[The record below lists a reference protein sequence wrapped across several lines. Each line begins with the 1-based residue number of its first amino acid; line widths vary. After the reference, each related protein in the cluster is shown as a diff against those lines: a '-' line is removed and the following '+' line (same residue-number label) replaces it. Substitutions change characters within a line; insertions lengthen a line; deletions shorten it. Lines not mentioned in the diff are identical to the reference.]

1 MKQAINP
8 VVGGIIVLIIAAGA
22 IFWLV
27 KGTNRGP
34 SVAPMSQGNK
44 SPFSPGGAAVSGGG
58 ANPDQQKRGGGMT
71 GNPGMPGGGPP
82 R

>member
-27 KGTNRGP
+27 KGTSRSP
-34 SVAPMSQGNK
+34 SVAPMAQGNK
-44 SPFSPGGAAVSGGG
+44 SPFSPGGSAVSGG
-58 ANPDQQKRGGGMT
+58 AASPDQQNRRGGTT
-71 GNPGMPGGGPP
+71 GSGMPGGGLP